1 MTTTPVTS
9 STDQPSWRAL
19 FVVIGAAF
27 VFALF
32 GSTGATIAEWILGVA
47 IAVGV
52 LTLAVK
58 YGGSLSW
65 LLPNSSSG

>member
-9 STDQPSWRAL
+9 STGQPSWRAL

-27 VFALF
+27 VIALF
-32 GSTGATIAEWILGVA
+32 GSTGATVAEWILGVA
-47 IAVGV
+47 IAVGILA
-52 LTLAVK
+52 LTAQ